1 MNIVCLKNVFRVRIL
16 LLISVL
22 FSSVGMYG
30 VGFTPTEGGLV
41 VNLKNGDR
49 FLLSVMID
57 EDGDPLTTNDSVE
70 YFVCDYADYTT
81 GRL

>member
-1 MNIVCLKNVFRVRIL
+1 
-16 LLISVL
+16 
-22 FSSVGMYG
+22 MYG